1 MQVEVK
7 IEILITA
14 SVVDRILLG
23 NMDQQQTM

>member
-7 IEILITA
+7 IEILITE

-23 NMDQQQTM
+23 NMDQRQTM

>member
-7 IEILITA
+7 IEILITE